1 MGAVSTAGYVA
12 LYLLLRTGAPAQ
24 LANAV
29 SLLVT
34 AVAST
39 AANRRFT
46 FGLRGRAGAIRHQA
60 RGLAAFG
67 AGLALTAAALA
78 GLHAAVAQPGRA
90 LEVAVLVVASLVAT
104 VAAVRAV
111 PRLGVPRRGREPAV
125 TAPAAGAARP
135 AARPRPGGP
144 PTAVR

>member
-1 MGAVSTAGYVA
+1 MS
-12 LYLLLRTGAPAQ
+12 AQ

-34 AVAST
+34 AVANT

-46 FGLRGRAGAIRHQA
+46 FGLRGRAGVVRHQA

-78 GLHAAVAQPGRA
+78 GLHAAVPQPGRA
-90 LEVAVLVVASLVAT
+90 LEVAVLVAASLVAT
-104 VAAVRAV
+104 VLRFA
-111 PRLGVPRRGREPAV
+111 LYRGWVFRGPA
-125 TAPAAGAARP
+125 GSRP
-135 AARPRPGGP
+135 
-144 PTAVR
+144 